1 MPRKSLD
8 AFGTTRRFV
17 VVVRV
22 LFPDRLP
29 RGERTKPLGGLRQ
42 WGMQR
47 PKGGAGRS
55 PKWGFRGQYAP
66 HDKAPCAKRSVA
78 TWGSLV

>member
-1 MPRKSLD
+1 MPLERPD
-8 AFGTTRRFV
+8 ALWWWSGCFS
-17 VVVRV
+17 
-22 LFPDRLP
+22 PDRLP

-55 PKWGFRGQYAP
+55 PKWGVQG
-66 HDKAPCAKRSVA
+66 
-78 TWGSLV
+78 GSMPQ